1 MLSDWVGV
9 LYRGRLVEE
18 GICSQVMS
26 DPQHGYT
33 RRLIASLPVPDPA
46 EQASKEAE
54 YRAVA
59 EALRKEPGFA
69 SAEYKGNQV
78 FAVDYRITSKLTHGF
93 VFPLNI
99 DARMVIPF
107 VAIELRGND
116 RVRVIAPSF
125 ANDRSQSGGQLGE
138 AMPMTR
144 ASRLDGSFTL
154 TTDAEIVSQNNE
166 EGVSGS
172 GAAKTISWRVTPQ
185 RKEAPTAVLKLAPL

>member
-1 MLSDWVGV
+1 MAGFCM
-9 LYRGRLVEE
+9 RLVLALLAPLALASCLYEPGKFE
-18 GICSQVMS
+18 SALTLNADRSFTFSYKGEVIAVEPQSPAVSS
-26 DPQHGYT
+26 DEDGKP
-33 RRLIASLPVPDPA
+33 AAPDPA

-154 TTDAEIVSQNNE
+154 TNLGVLNE
-166 EGVSGS
+166 WLNS
-172 GAAKTISWRVTPQ
+172 
-185 RKEAPTAVLKLAPL
+185 